1 MSMPTTEQEPYTP
14 PVDLTTLNESDL
26 DRLRLAVLSEQDRR
40 YRQAMVPNQVQQMTK
55 QFVED
60 GGDVALIE
68 QAVSNATAPEPATTP
83 PPMPTPEGEGTPP
96 EPDPNAE

>member
-1 MSMPTTEQEPYTP
+1 MSMSTPEPYNP
-14 PVDLTTLNESDL
+14 PVDLTALSESDL

-68 QAVSNATAPEPATTP
+68 QAVSNATTPEPTQ
-83 PPMPTPEGEGTPP
+83 PE
-96 EPDPNAE
+96 